1 MVHVTQLPGS
11 QSRKRA
17 GSPWAGRHSQQDPG
31 LGQRERAQVTPDE
44 CAHLVAAPDCL
55 SGLTPGPYPRAA
67 PERPSGRLRGWEGPV
82 SQVVSSVTGLLKSA
96 DLQQAHKQADG
107 RASCF
112 SGILSQ
118 KKDKSM
124 IWTFQPRQH
133 PILASVSSLRFLK
146 LFHMH
151 SLSGP
156 QRGLR
161 GSRPSG
167 CGPRLQGARPA
178 G

>member
-1 MVHVTQLPGS
+1 M
-11 QSRKRA
+11 
-17 GSPWAGRHSQQDPG
+17 
-31 LGQRERAQVTPDE
+31 
-44 CAHLVAAPDCL
+44 
-55 SGLTPGPYPRAA
+55 
-67 PERPSGRLRGWEGPV
+67 
-82 SQVVSSVTGLLKSA
+82 VSSVTGLLKSA

-118 KKDKSM
+118 KKDEST
-124 IWTFQPRQH
+124 IWTFQPQH
-133 PILASVSSLRFLK
+133 PILASVSSLRFLR

-161 GSRPSG
+161 GSRPSR
-167 CGPRLQGARPA
+167 CGPRLHGARPA